1 MKMSEKNQYIFH
13 FKKLFKKK
21 RERKKGRDR
30 QCVIML
36 RILISLVRSHLQM
49 FPDKYKPQQKDLF
62 VSAEEQKMLHHRTC
76 KNLVSC
82 TNKRQRA
89 GDQDGYSHRLM

>member
-13 FKKLFKKK
+13 FKKLFKKSE
-21 RERKKGRDR
+21 RERDR

-49 FPDKYKPQQKDLF
+49 FSDKYKLQQKDLF

-82 TNKRQRA
+82 TNKRLRA
-89 GDQDGYSHRLM
+89 GDQDGDSHRLM